1 MNTDVLIVTHN
12 SARHLKNCIA
22 SIPLENNIYIWDNK
36 SSDTS
41 YLEEIRR
48 DKTKIFY
55 SDKNIGFGAAHNNLA
70 RKAGSKFIFIIN
82 PDTEIQHNTIENLE
96 RYANLSNNN
105 IAVNPSI
112 YEKDGRG
119 FVKSKS
125 HLLHKSIDISPK
137 WSAQH
142 NASLLPI
149 LSGSALF
156 VLRKTFLQINGFD
169 ENIFMY
175 FEDDDLSIRLSQSG
189 TICLRMD
196 DLHIIHHAGQGSGRS
211 LETAKIKNFHWARS
225 RVYACHKHGVKWAFF
240 KGLAE
245 SIRYQFKG
253 FRHGAPNMIMAR
265 PYLIIGSFAALF
277 MKRK

>member
-1 MNTDVLIVTHN
+1 MDTDVLIVTHN

-22 SIPLENNIYIWDNK
+22 SIPSETNIYIWDNN

-41 YLEEIRR
+41 YLEEIKRNR
-48 DKTKIFY
+48 TKISY
-55 SDKNIGFGAAHNNLA
+55 SNKNIGFGAAHNNLA
-70 RKAGSKFIFIIN
+70 KKANSKFIFILN
-82 PDTEIQHNTIENLE
+82 PDTEIQHDTIENLE
-96 RYANLSNNN
+96 RYANLENNN
-105 IAVNPSI
+105 IAINPSI
-112 YEKDGRG
+112 YDKDGRQ

-125 HLLHKSIDISPK
+125 HLLHKSVDISPK

-189 TICLRMD
+189 TICLRID
-196 DLHIIHHAGQGSGRS
+196 DLHITHHAGQGSGSS

-225 RVYACHKHGVKWAFF
+225 RVYACRKHQVKWAFL

-245 SIRYQFKG
+245 SIRYQFKSV
-253 FRHGAPNMIMAR
+253 RHGAANIIPAR
-265 PYLIIGSFAALF
+265 PYLIFGSFAALF
-277 MKRK
+277 MK